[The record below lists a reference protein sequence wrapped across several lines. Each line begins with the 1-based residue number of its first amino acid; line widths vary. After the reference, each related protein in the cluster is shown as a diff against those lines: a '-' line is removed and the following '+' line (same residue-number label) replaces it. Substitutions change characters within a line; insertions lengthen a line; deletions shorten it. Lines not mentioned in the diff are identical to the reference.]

1 MNYSINKYANI
12 LVQNLK
18 NNHERLSIGLN
29 NSGPLGSSIID
40 AGIDYPGSIEAG
52 IRISEICLGGL
63 GVVEISS
70 QSDFKNTI
78 KKINVHASKPIL
90 ACLGSQYAGW
100 SLNCENF
107 FSLGSGPARSLA
119 LKEEIFSKLNYKDK
133 SSSTSIVLEVDKIP
147 PEEIVNKI
155 SADCGVKSTS
165 ITFILT
171 PTTSI
176 CGTIQVVSR
185 VLEVAIHKIHEL
197 KFPLHGILYGFATAP
212 IPPVANDLISGMGRT
227 NDAIIYGG
235 KVNICIDGNEDD
247 IIQLTN
253 KLPSL
258 NSIDYGKPFKQI
270 FLDNN
275 KDFYKIDGSLFS
287 PAEVLINSKRSGKTY
302 SAGRINS
309 DLVEKSF
316 SS

>member
-107 FSLGSGPARSLA
+107 S
-119 LKEEIFSKLNYKDK
+119 
-133 SSSTSIVLEVDKIP
+133 
-147 PEEIVNKI
+147 
-155 SADCGVKSTS
+155 
-165 ITFILT
+165 
-171 PTTSI
+171 
-176 CGTIQVVSR
+176 
-185 VLEVAIHKIHEL
+185 H
-197 KFPLHGILYGFATAP
+197 
-212 IPPVANDLISGMGRT
+212 
-227 NDAIIYGG
+227 
-235 KVNICIDGNEDD
+235 
-247 IIQLTN
+247 
-253 KLPSL
+253 
-258 NSIDYGKPFKQI
+258 
-270 FLDNN
+270 
-275 KDFYKIDGSLFS
+275 
-287 PAEVLINSKRSGKTY
+287 
-302 SAGRINS
+302 
-309 DLVEKSF
+309 
-316 SS
+316 